1 MSFIR
6 SLAKTLTATATATA
20 VVIGAALILSGCT
33 FVDDYIFPA
42 LTGEPPVEAAQPPSV
57 VEIAPSPSGLAAE
70 RAVPPPPRLGQSQF
84 IPSGVTPGAPTGTD
98 VGRHIDG
105 LRKDLELLQVNI
117 SAHNG
122 ELQQVRAE
130 STESSERYHTLIGQ
144 IQARLQVGTTP
155 GDPVLVQQWNDSQT
169 ELDKISASI
178 GQMNNL
184 SNRVAD
190 ANSLASFVLEST
202 RATYGLTG
210 AVDEDRRQLAVLED
224 EVNRTV
230 VLIDRLLTELNEDV
244 VRQTNYAGRERSNL
258 TVLGLAVKN
267 GELYGGSLANRAFAA
282 APPLTGRAPGA
293 VGPQVARRPLVVIR
307 FDRPDVEFEVPLYT
321 AVSQALE
328 RRPGSAFELVA
339 VSPNQGTPAQ
349 VALLANNARR
359 NAERVMRTLNS
370 MGLPTGQMSLSAT
383 TSPDASA
390 TEVHLYVR

>member
-6 SLAKTLTATATATA
+6 SLANTLTATATATA

-42 LTGEPPVEAAQPPSV
+42 LTGEPPVEAAQAPTAI
-57 VEIAPSPSGLAAE
+57 EIAPSPAGL
-70 RAVPPPPRLGQSQF
+70 AVPPPPRLGQSQF
-84 IPSGVTPGAPTGTD
+84 IPTGVTPGAPTGTD
-98 VGRHIDG
+98 VGRRIDG

-117 SAHNG
+117 SAQNDD
-122 ELQQVRAE
+122 LQQVRAE
-130 STESSERYHTLIGQ
+130 SMESSERYHTLIGQ
-144 IQARLQVGTTP
+144 IQARLQVGTMP

-210 AVDEDRRQLAVLED
+210 AVDEDHRQLAVLED

-244 VRQTNYAGRERSNL
+244 GRQTNYAGRERSNL

-267 GELYGGSLANRAFAA
+267 GELYDGSLANRAFAA
-282 APPLTGRAPGA
+282 AAPLTGRAPGA

-370 MGLPTGQMSLSAT
+370 MGLPSGQMSLSAT

-390 TEVHLYVR
+390 TEVHVYVR